1 MPARRIRASA
11 AVLAAAVL
19 ITASLAACTNTEPAV
34 NRNPHTGTATA
45 SPVGGVQQVTITAG
59 DDYRFHPSTIVVHP
73 GKVRIILKH
82 PGTGGP
88 HDWSL
93 TGFPAA
99 FVPLTQAGETNQAT
113 FVAPSPGK
121 YQFVCTIHARQGQTG
136 TLVVRP

>member
-1 MPARRIRASA
+1 MPARRIAACLA
-11 AVLAAAVL
+11 AVAALLAGC
-19 ITASLAACTNTEPAV
+19 SNTEPAV

-45 SPVGGVQQVTITAG
+45 SSVGTVQQVTITTG

-73 GKVRIILKH
+73 GRVRIVLRH
-82 PGTGGP
+82 TGTGGP

-99 FVPLTQAGETNQAT
+99 FVPLTQAGGTNSAT
-113 FVAPSPGK
+113 FVAPSPGR
-121 YQFVCTIHARQGQTG
+121 YRFVCTIHVRQGQTG